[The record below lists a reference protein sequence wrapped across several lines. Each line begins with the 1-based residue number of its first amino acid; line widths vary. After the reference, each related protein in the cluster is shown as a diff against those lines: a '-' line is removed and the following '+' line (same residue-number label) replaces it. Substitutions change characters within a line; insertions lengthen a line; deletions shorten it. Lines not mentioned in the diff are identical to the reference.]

1 MPSIVAP
8 ALTKTANE
16 EDMYVPKDTAGNA
29 TLAGSLSVGG
39 NLEVSGSSL
48 LPVIASGSAG
58 VSFASLAGVG
68 NVNMLYSMVI
78 GTLRVVWG
86 NTTSLTSGTNPINI
100 ALASV
105 PANSVLQQSQ
115 VGLFEEVQFANITI
129 TNNASGSGV
138 INSVYPN
145 VPAGGMSAG
154 QAGLSTGETC
164 NFFAI
169 GTAKF

>member
-1 MPSIVAP
+1 
-8 ALTKTANE
+8 
-16 EDMYVPKDTAGNA
+16 MYVPKDTAGNA

-58 VSFASLAGVG
+58 VSSASLAGVG
-68 NVNMLYSMVI
+68 NINTLNSMVI

-86 NTTSLTSGTNPINI
+86 NTTALTAGVNPINI
-100 ALASV
+100 LFASV

-115 VGLFEEVQFANITI
+115 LGLFDVVQFANITI
-129 TNNASGSGV
+129 TNNSSGSGV
-138 INSVYPN
+138 INCVYPN
-145 VPAGGMSAG
+145 VPSGGCSSG
-154 QAGLSTGETC
+154 QVGISTGETC